1 MATHGPFRNAPLHQE
16 AFVIPERTSRHAFRS
31 GGALL
36 LLLLMVWTASPLP
49 VSLAAPPP
57 VSSTVAERGPGD
69 VDPAL
74 YAPILPDQREEV
86 YTRTAGKLSRYRI
99 EAALDPGGEDQLATV
114 TGTENLLFYNATGG
128 DLSAVF
134 FRLYANGP
142 EYGEGAIVLRDVE
155 VEGRR
160 VPPELEPDDP
170 TSRTRGDETI
180 ARLPL
185 PAPVPAGGTVAISL
199 GFTTTVPTQPRQSY
213 GIFSRQD
220 DAGTLALAHWYPI
233 LAGFDANGEP
243 ELRPLSR
250 FGDPIFSNTA
260 LYDVAIS
267 APSDLI
273 LVTTGSET
281 EEGEDGATM
290 RRRYVTGP
298 VRDFTIVADDDYVSV
313 SQVVDGTTV
322 TSYYNPEN
330 AAGGAAVLRYAAQS
344 LAIFNDLFGPYPY
357 AELDLVDVAL
367 RNGAAGVEFP
377 QILYIGDDYYDN
389 PAAEDARP
397 GFLEYVVAHEVGH
410 QWYYA
415 LVGNNQYVDA
425 FIDEGLTNY
434 VTIVYF
440 ERQYG
445 AKEGAFQRDINLL
458 EPYRDALA
466 TIGDEVIHQPTDD
479 FPSAGAYGVMTYAK
493 APLGFEA
500 LRAEI
505 GDEAFFAALRDY
517 ADRMQFEVA
526 VPADLR
532 AAFERAS
539 GRNLTE
545 FWRHWF
551 EAAEGEQDIQPA

>member
-1 MATHGPFRNAPLHQE
+1 M
-16 AFVIPERTSRHAFRS
+16 IPDRPSRRAFRS
-31 GGALL
+31 AGLLL
-36 LLLLMVWTASPLP
+36 LLLLMLGA
-49 VSLAAPPP
+49 VSPPP
-57 VSSTVAERGPGD
+57 VGLAAAPLSVSTPVAEPGPGD
-69 VDPAL
+69 ADPVL
-74 YAPILPDQREEV
+74 YAPILPDQREEI
-86 YTRTAGKLSRYRI
+86 YAETAGELSRYRI
-99 EAALDPGGEDQLATV
+99 EARLDPGGEDRLTTV
-114 TGTENLLFYNATGG
+114 TGTEDLLFYNATGG
-128 DLSAVF
+128 SLTQVF

-155 VEGRR
+155 VEGAR
-160 VPPELEPDDP
+160 VTPELLPDDP
-170 TSRTRGDETI
+170 TSPTRGDETI

-185 PAPVPAGGTVAISL
+185 PDPIPAGGTATIRM
-199 GFTTTVPTQPRQSY
+199 GFTTTVPTQPRESY

-220 DAGTLALAHWYPI
+220 DVGTVALAHWYPI
-233 LAGFDANGEP
+233 LAGFDATGEP

-260 LYDVAIS
+260 LYDVAIT
-267 APSDLI
+267 APADLV
-273 LVTTGSET
+273 LVATGSET
-281 EEGEDGATM
+281 EVEEGGDDM
-290 RRRYVTGP
+290 RHRYVTGP

-313 SQVVDGTTV
+313 SQEVDGTTV
-322 TSYYNPEN
+322 TSYYNPEH
-330 AAGGAAVLRYAAQS
+330 AAGGAAVLQYATQS
-344 LAIFNDLFGPYPY
+344 LEIFNDLFGPYPY

-377 QILYIGDDYYDN
+377 QLLYIGHDYYDN

-397 GFLEYVVAHEVGH
+397 GFLEYVVAHEVAH
-410 QWYYA
+410 QWWYA
-415 LVGNNQYVDA
+415 MVGNDQYVDA

-445 AKEGAFQRDINLL
+445 AEEGALQREINLL
-458 EPYRDALA
+458 EPYRDALV

-505 GDEAFFAALRDY
+505 GDEAFFAALRTY
-517 ADRMQFEVA
+517 ADRMQFDVA

-539 GRNLTE
+539 GQDLAE

-551 EAAEGEQDIQPA
+551 EAAEGEQDVQPA

>member
-1 MATHGPFRNAPLHQE
+1 MTPD
-16 AFVIPERTSRHAFRS
+16 RTMPRAFRRVD
-31 GGALL
+31 ALL
-36 LLLLMVWTASPLP
+36 LLLLVVWMASSPAVDLAAAPLP
-49 VSLAAPPP
+49 VSTP
-57 VSSTVAERGPGD
+57 VARPGPD
-69 VDPAL
+69 DADPAL
-74 YAPILPDQREEV
+74 YAPILPDQREEI
-86 YTRTAGKLSRYRI
+86 YAETAGDLSRYRI
-99 EAALDPGGEDQLATV
+99 EASLDPGADDRLATV
-114 TGTENLLFYNATGG
+114 TGTEDLVFSNPTG
-128 DLSAVF
+128 DVLTHVF

-155 VEGRR
+155 VEGSP
-160 VPPELEPDDP
+160 VTPELLPDDP

-185 PAPVPAGGTVAISL
+185 PAPVPAGGTATIRM
-199 GFTTTVPTQPRQSY
+199 GFTTTVPTQPRESY
-213 GIFSRQD
+213 GIFSRQE
-220 DAGTLALAHWYPI
+220 DAGTVALAHWYPI
-233 LAGFDANGEP
+233 LAGIGATGEP

-260 LYDVAIS
+260 LYDVAIT
-267 APSDLI
+267 APADLV
-273 LVTTGSET
+273 LVATGSVTEV
-281 EEGEDGATM
+281 EEGGATTW
-290 RRRYVTGP
+290 RRYVTGP
-298 VRDFTIVADDDYVSV
+298 VRDFTIVADDNYASV
-313 SQVVDGTTV
+313 SQEVDGTTV
-322 TSYYNPEN
+322 TSYYNPEH

-344 LAIFNDLFGPYPY
+344 LSIFNDLFGPYPY

-377 QILYIGDDYYDN
+377 QLLYIGHDYYDN
-389 PAAEDARP
+389 PAPEDAHA
-397 GFLEYVVAHEVGH
+397 GFLEYVVAHEVAH
-410 QWYYA
+410 QWWYG
-415 LVGNNQYVDA
+415 LVGNNQYEDA

-445 AKEGAFQRDINLL
+445 AAEGAFQREINLL
-458 EPYRDALA
+458 EPYLDALA

-500 LRAEI
+500 LRAEV

-517 ADRMQFEVA
+517 RERMEFDVA

-539 GRNLTE
+539 GQDLAE
-545 FWRHWF
+545 VWRRWF
-551 EAAEGEQDIQPA
+551 EAAEGEQDVQPS